1 MFFSKPKTESERR
14 EKMEDLAQKLE
25 QRHPDLEHL
34 RPREVEEGLESG
46 DLVLVDVRSPEERAV
61 SRIPGAVDPKDVQD
75 RPEDFAG
82 RQLVAYCTIGGRSSQ
97 WALARRQE
105 GLDAANLRG
114 SILAWTHAGLP
125 LEDPNG
131 EPTKRVHV
139 AGEKWSLQADGY
151 DPVW

>member
-1 MFFSKPKTESERR
+1 MLFRKPKTESERR
-14 EKMEDLAQKLE
+14 DQMEKLARKLE

-34 RPREVEEGLESG
+34 RPREVEKGLESG
-46 DLVLVDVRSPEERAV
+46 DIVLVDVRSPEERSV
-61 SRIPGAVDPKDVQD
+61 SRIPGAVDPEEVRE

-82 RQLVAYCTIGGRSSQ
+82 RKLVGYCTIGGRSSE
-97 WALARRQE
+97 WAVARRQE

-125 LEDPNG
+125 LEDPEG

-139 AGEKWSLQADGY
+139 AGEKWSLQADEY
-151 DPVW
+151 EPVW